1 MPYISSDKRINEF
14 CNMLIKSKKWIY
26 VRGTK
31 HSSLKHIAKGGFK
44 TLVVS
49 STPSDN
55 YAYAMI
61 RRDYNRYIRAYLIQ
75 TGVINPQTATNN

>member
-1 MPYISSDKRINEF
+1 MEHISKDKRINDF
-14 CNMLIKSKKWIY
+14 CNRLINSKRWVYEQGKN
-26 VRGTK
+26 
-31 HSSLKHIAKGGFK
+31 HPSLKHIVKGGFK
-44 TLVVS
+44 ILVIA

-61 RRDYNRYIRAYLIQ
+61 RREYNRYIRAYLIQ